1 MPAPVI
7 SATLD
12 MKAMARA
19 DKRLAGYMGRPLQRR
34 AQQAYI
40 EGARLMR
47 TPVRQQIRAAGLRKT
62 GRFERSVKARGS
74 RLRAGEMAAA
84 SIGPTDAKRHLLIRG
99 HRIVTRGGR
108 DTGRRTVPQPVVDR
122 AFAQVGQQALD
133 FIATRTLAVTG
144 ESFRAF

>member
-1 MPAPVI
+1 MAAPVI

-40 EGARLMR
+40 EGARLMVR
-47 TPVRQQIRAAGLRKT
+47 PTRQQIRAAGLRKT
-62 GRFERSVKARGS
+62 GRFEKSVKARRP
-74 RLRAGEMAAA
+74 RLRSGEMAAA
-84 SIGPTDAKRHLLIRG
+84 SVGPVDAKRHLLIRG
-99 HRIVTRGGR
+99 HRIVTTGGR
-108 DTGRRTVPQPVVDR
+108 DTGRRTEPQPVVDR

>member
-1 MPAPVI
+1 MAAPVI

-108 DTGRRTVPQPVVDR
+108 DTGRRTAPHPVVDR

-133 FIATRTLAVTG
+133 YIATRTLAVTG